1 MTAEYLLPMRWDSD
15 DDLPELTAYLA
26 ELSSAIPVLVVDGSD
41 PELFSRHAQAWP
53 FVRHLAPDGRGV
65 NGKALGVMTGVRAS
79 SADYLVVADDD
90 VRYSAAAL
98 EDLLDRVSRVDFV
111 RPQNVFPADPPWHA
125 RWDTGRT
132 LWNRAWGGDF
142 SGTVA
147 VRRATLVRAGGYD
160 TGVLFENLELERT
173 IRAVG
178 GQVDIALDLYVL
190 RRPPTL
196 RRFIEQ
202 RLRQAYDD
210 WAQPLR
216 MAGELLILP
225 VGVMAVLRRHFAF
238 VGAAI
243 LLVVAVGEWGR
254 QRSGGRRVW
263 PPTAA
268 LWTPAWLLERGCT
281 VWAAIILRARGGVRY
296 RDARVVRA
304 ASSVRRLRRERS

>member
-53 FVRHLAPDGRGV
+53 FVRHLAPDRRGV
-65 NGKALGVMTGVRAS
+65 NGKALGAMTGVRAS

-225 VGVMAVLRRHFAF
+225 VSVMAVLRRHFAF